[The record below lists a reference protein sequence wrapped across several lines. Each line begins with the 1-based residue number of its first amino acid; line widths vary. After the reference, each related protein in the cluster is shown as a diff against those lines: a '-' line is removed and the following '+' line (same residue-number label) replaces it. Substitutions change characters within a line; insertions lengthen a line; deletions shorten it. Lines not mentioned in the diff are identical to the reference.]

1 MGNSNEVAH
10 RNTAENNEDNKN
22 SQRDPHGCSI
32 LHVMEVAP
40 RPASAPMSVR
50 AIVLWLVVSA
60 VVGALVLMVA
70 LLAMS
75 RSRLQ
80 ARNVQLEKD
89 LVFYQSTDLA
99 KELEIS
105 RLTLR
110 DSEAQQAEAKQ
121 KLAAAESA
129 LLALR
134 QELARIPSITN
145 IISMMMATFAKQ
157 PPSCYSAADR
167 ENVDQALAALGDSA
181 WSSLWSSFVSSTV
194 SANCSFSP
202 ELLEKAVVYGLNR
215 VSDMAKQ

>member
-1 MGNSNEVAH
+1 M
-10 RNTAENNEDNKN
+10 
-22 SQRDPHGCSI
+22 
-32 LHVMEVAP
+32 
-40 RPASAPMSVR
+40 
-50 AIVLWLVVSA
+50 
-60 VVGALVLMVA
+60 VGALVLMVA